1 MSGLATL
8 RGRRRAA
15 PGADVVA
22 RYHFLTTWLLDAPR
36 ERAWDE
42 LNDAVAWPAWWKGV
56 ERVEQHDPG
65 DELGVGSRYSIAWRS
80 RIPYPLEFEFHVEEV
95 EPPHRMAGRAV
106 GELEG
111 TGVWRLWEE
120 AGLTAV
126 VYDWRVATTKP
137 WMNLVAP
144 IARPVFRWNHD
155 VVMRQGGE
163 GLARRTG
170 ARLVAY
176 G

>member
-1 MSGLATL
+1 MACSLPAV
-8 RGRRRAA
+8 A
-15 PGADVVA
+15 PY
-22 RYHFLTTWLLDAPR
+22 RFLTTWLLEAPR
-36 ERAWDE
+36 RRAWDV
-42 LNDAVAWPAWWKGV
+42 LHDATSWPEWWDGV
-56 ERVEQHDPG
+56 ERVEQHAPG
-65 DELGVGSRYSIAWRS
+65 DDRGAGGRYTIAWRS
-80 RIPYPLEFEFHVEEV
+80 RIPYPLEFEFRVDEVEE
-95 EPPHRMAGRAV
+95 PHRMAGRAF
-106 GELEG
+106 GDLEG

-120 AGLTAV
+120 GGLTAV
-126 VYDWRVATTKP
+126 VYDWQVATTKP

-170 ARLVAY
+170 GRLVAH